1 MKDWEK
7 VLHGQ
12 YLRQTKEVRSDQCWA
27 WLQNGDLKRETE
39 SLIVA
44 AQNQSIRTNLVKARI
59 DKSQGDSCCRMCRKV
74 DESIDHIVSG
84 CSKLAQKEYKR
95 RHDNLGKIVHRK
107 LARKCNF
114 EAGDKLYK
122 HEPESVLEN
131 EDYKILWDF
140 SIQTDHVIEA
150 RRPDLV
156 VVDKK
161 DRSCK
166 IIDFAVPGDSRIE
179 EKEKD
184 KIEKYQELGREL
196 QKIWNVKVKIIPFVV
211 GSLGAIP
218 KQFGNRLKQIGIAV
232 GTAQV
237 QKTVLLGTARILRK
251 VLEI

>member
-1 MKDWEK
+1 
-7 VLHGQ
+7 
-12 YLRQTKEVRSDQCWA
+12 
-27 WLQNGDLKRETE
+27 
-39 SLIVA
+39 
-44 AQNQSIRTNLVKARI
+44 
-59 DKSQGDSCCRMCRKV
+59 MCRKV

-95 RHDNLGKIVHRK
+95 RHDNLGKIVHWK

-114 EAGDKLYK
+114 EAGDKWYE
-122 HEPESVLEN
+122 HQPESVLEN
-131 EDYKILWDF
+131 EDYKIFQDF
-140 SIQTDHVIEA
+140 CIQTDVIDA

-161 DRSCK
+161 ERICK

-184 KIEKYQELGREL
+184 KIQKYQDLGREL
-196 QKIWNVKVKIIPFVV
+196 QKIWNVEVRIIPLVV
-211 GSLGAIP
+211 GALGAIP

-237 QKTVLLGTARILRK
+237 QKTVLLGTARILRRL
-251 VLEI
+251 LEI

>member
-1 MKDWEK
+1 
-7 VLHGQ
+7 
-12 YLRQTKEVRSDQCWA
+12 
-27 WLQNGDLKRETE
+27 
-39 SLIVA
+39 
-44 AQNQSIRTNLVKARI
+44 
-59 DKSQGDSCCRMCRKV
+59 MCRKV
-74 DESIDHIVSG
+74 DESINHIVSG

-95 RHDNLGKIVHRK
+95 RHDNLAKIVHWK

-114 EAGDKLYK
+114 EAADKWYE
-122 HEPESVLEN
+122 HEPESILEN
-131 EDYKILWDF
+131 EDYQILWDF
-140 SIQTDHVIEA
+140 SIETDHVIEA
-150 RRPDLV
+150 RRPVLV

-161 DRSCK
+161 ERSCK

-179 EKEKD
+179 EEKD
-184 KIEKYQELGREL
+184 KIEKYQDLGREL
-196 QKIWNVKVKIIPFVV
+196 QKICNVKVKIIPLVV